1 MKKRLHD
8 KKAGIAIFVAIF
20 IFSIVNVILS
30 STIFKDTV
38 VSQLYFGEALIDA
51 VFSLILVIF
60 ALKGKDRVFYILCT
74 AWCAYFVVE
83 QLYSLPVL
91 FTEITNCFSTGEI
104 TGMIGNPLHLLSVI
118 SIIAI
123 GALLVEYMN
132 DGSIYNKPFNVLCI
146 ITVVL
151 FACLSLL
158 SLYDFFISGRDF
170 AILVAFMNFSRMAMV
185 FCFTFLAYDS
195 AKAQLKKTDLTK

>member
-1 MKKRLHD
+1 MKNRLHD
-8 KKAGIAIFVAIF
+8 KKAGIVIFVAIF
-20 IFSIVNVILS
+20 IFSVVSVILS
-30 STIFKDTV
+30 STAFKDTV
-38 VSQLYFGEALIDA
+38 VSQLYFGEAMIDA

-60 ALKGKDRVFYILCT
+60 ALRGKERVFYILCS

-91 FTEITNCFSTGEI
+91 FAEMTTCFSSGEI
-104 TGMIGNPLHLLSVI
+104 IGMIGNPLHLLTVI

-132 DGSIYNKPFNVLCI
+132 DGSIYNKPFNALCI

-151 FACLSLL
+151 FACLAVL
-158 SLYDFFISGRDF
+158 SLYDFFVSGRDF
-170 AILVAFMNFSRMAMV
+170 AILVALMNFSRLAMV
-185 FCFTFLAYDS
+185 FCFTLLAYDG
-195 AKAQLKKTDLTK
+195 AKMQLKESK

>member
-1 MKKRLHD
+1 MKNRLHD

-20 IFSIVNVILS
+20 IFSMVNAILS
-30 STIFKDTV
+30 STVFKNTV

-151 FACLSLL
+151 FACLLL
-158 SLYDFFISGRDF
+158 LNLYDFFISGRDF
-170 AILVAFMNFSRMAMV
+170 AILVALMNLSRIAMV
-185 FCFTFLAYDS
+185 FCFTFLAYDG
-195 AKAQLKKTDLTK
+195 AKMQLKKTNLSK